1 MKKREPAA
9 PAAKKSP
16 RKASPAK
23 KRATKAKKRTRRA
36 PRKTKKPAVSSAPPE
51 VRRAIPLD
59 YVTTGQLNLRR
70 GPDSDAEKLPGG
82 LLAEGTVV
90 KIAPQEWWY
99 VEAQGA
105 GGSLKGWVP
114 SSSLRRATAEEENR
128 ATPAP
133 EVIIPSPP
141 IAPVPNPEVRKKIA
155 DSILNF
161 EARRDA
167 NGHLRVY
174 NLPPSDGG
182 GRYEVAGIN
191 ERYDPEEAAKLRDLV
206 NAGRYDEA
214 ERDAAE
220 YIARYTDIVSKWTT
234 VPSIEAYL
242 RDCTFNRGPGG
253 AAKIL
258 QMALGVKVDGGGRAG
273 NAGRAAQGGKGSGQA
288 SGCAPS
294 GERTLRTES
303 GRPAPGILEGS
314 RQSLGQVARLRAG
327 HSLNIDV
334 LRLPAHHARQSLQ

>member
-1 MKKREPAA
+1 MKKRKPAA
-9 PAAKKSP
+9 RAAEKSP
-16 RKASPAK
+16 REATPAR
-23 KRATKAKKRTRRA
+23 KRATKAKKRTRST
-36 PRKTKKPAVSSAPPE
+36 PRKNKKPAVSKAPPE

-70 GPDSDAEKLPGG
+70 GPGPDAEKLPGG
-82 LLAEGTVV
+82 LLPKGTVV

-105 GGSLKGWVP
+105 AENLKGWVQ
-114 SSSLRRATAEEENR
+114 SGSLRRATAEDESS

-133 EVIIPSPP
+133 EVITPPAP
-141 IAPVPNPEVRKKIA
+141 IAPVSNPDVRKKIA
-155 DSILNF
+155 DSILDF

-220 YIARYTDIVSKWTT
+220 YIAQYTDVVSKWTT

-258 QMALGVKVDGGGRAG
+258 QMALGVKVDGGVGPETLAALREAEKDPARLLAVLRVAREHYELRVVGRRPEFWKGLVNRWDKSLAF
-273 NAGRAAQGGKGSGQA
+273 AQGIA
-288 SGCAPS
+288 
-294 GERTLRTES
+294 
-303 GRPAPGILEGS
+303 
-314 RQSLGQVARLRAG
+314 
-327 HSLNIDV
+327 
-334 LRLPAHHARQSLQ
+334 